1 MRAQRLAVTLTVINL
16 MLLVVLVAQQ
26 VQPAIAV
33 EATRPGGEVAQVLR
47 ARALE
52 IVDEENRVRAML
64 AVMPPS
70 TVDGKQYPETVLLR
84 LIDPKNGP
92 LVKLTAAEDGGSL
105 GLYDPSD
112 FGVTIHARDD
122 GSFVKVS
129 DKTGREE
136 VIRP

>member
-1 MRAQRLAVTLTVINL
+1 

-26 VQPAIAV
+26 VQPAVAE
-33 EATRPGGEVAQVLR
+33 EAKRPGEGVTQVLR

-52 IVDEENRVRAML
+52 IVDEQNRVRAML

-70 TVDGKQYPETVLLR
+70 KVDGKQYPETVLLR

-112 FGVTIHARDD
+112 FGVTILARDD

-129 DKTGREE
+129 DKEGREE

>member
-16 MLLVVLVAQQ
+16 ILLVLLVAQQ
-26 VQPAIAV
+26 VQPAVAEEAKPAGGAV
-33 EATRPGGEVAQVLR
+33 ADVLR

-52 IVDEENRVRAML
+52 IVDAQNRVRAML

-112 FGVTIHARDD
+112 FGVTILARDD
-122 GSFVKVS
+122 GSFVMVS
-129 DKTGREE
+129 DKAGREE
-136 VIRP
+136 IVRP